1 MQKIA
6 SITAPSAV
14 STELSRPAQ
23 AHINQR
29 VKVWRFGAVD
39 ERSRYNGICAC
50 VSLLGVTDAGL
61 CPSRQRDHTARHAD
75 ASQGC
80 CSSGSP
86 SGRK

>member
-14 STELSRPAQ
+14 STELPRPAQ
-23 AHINQR
+23 AHINQP